1 MADLVVVGTGFASTF
16 FLAEYLRQ
24 APAKAR
30 VVVLEKGRKRPY
42 SWKLANRKTTD
53 FELADELIN
62 RTPEKPWF
70 QKYGF
75 GGGTCWTGNTPRMH
89 PSDFRTKS
97 LYGVGED
104 WPFEYDELE
113 PYYVEVEERMGIAG
127 GNEGPFPRSKPYP
140 CPAHPF
146 NAFDRLLAEKY
157 PGLHIHMPSARSSDP
172 AKTGRAQCC
181 SNGVCSICPMSA
193 KFQIDLHF
201 TAPYED
207 PRVTLLTEA
216 PATSIDFEG
225 GRATGV
231 HYQSGEAEH
240 RIACDLVAV
249 GAHAIG
255 TPHLLMRSGLSDPA
269 LGRYLNEQIMFNVQV
284 DLAGVENFDGGQ
296 SVTGLG
302 VQFYDGAFRSER
314 PGCLIENW
322 NIPWLRAERGRWR
335 HRAYMMFVLEDVPEP
350 EKRVEPAG
358 EDPSRPATTYAGYS
372 AYMQRGIDH
381 LPKMIE
387 ETLEG
392 LPVEDFVLR
401 RPPDLGT
408 SIHIQ
413 GTTRMGTD
421 PATSVVDADLRHHRI
436 RNLLA
441 LGSGT
446 FPTCPSANPTLT
458 LSALSVRAARRLF

>member
-1 MADLVVVGTGFASTF
+1 M
-16 FLAEYLRQ
+16 
-24 APAKAR
+24 
-30 VVVLEKGRKRPY
+30 
-42 SWKLANRKTTD
+42 
-53 FELADELIN
+53 
-62 RTPEKPWF
+62 
-70 QKYGF
+70 
-75 GGGTCWTGNTPRMH
+75 
-89 PSDFRTKS
+89 
-97 LYGVGED
+97 
-104 WPFEYDELE
+104 
-113 PYYVEVEERMGIAG
+113 
-127 GNEGPFPRSKPYP
+127 
-140 CPAHPF
+140 
-146 NAFDRLLAEKY
+146 
-157 PGLHIHMPSARSSDP
+157 
-172 AKTGRAQCC
+172 
-181 SNGVCSICPMSA
+181 
-193 KFQIDLHF
+193 
-201 TAPYED
+201 
-207 PRVTLLTEA
+207 
-216 PATSIDFEG
+216 
-225 GRATGV
+225 
-231 HYQSGEAEH
+231 
-240 RIACDLVAV
+240 
-249 GAHAIG
+249 
-255 TPHLLMRSGLSDPA
+255 
-269 LGRYLNEQIMFNVQV
+269 QV

-413 GTTRMGTD
+413 GTTRMGTN